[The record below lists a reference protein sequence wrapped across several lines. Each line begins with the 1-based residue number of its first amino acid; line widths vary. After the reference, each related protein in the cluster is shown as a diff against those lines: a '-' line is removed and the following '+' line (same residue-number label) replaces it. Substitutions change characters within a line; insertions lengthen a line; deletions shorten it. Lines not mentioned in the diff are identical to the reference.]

1 MIPVDWGCCSIR
13 TFPFDTW
20 RRSVVDALLVDDH
33 IKFSMMCYF
42 SVGIHWMGMILDSGC
57 NTLRHYNLWMHSG
70 HDGRTTIIRV
80 AQNQCDGSFLRI
92 AWDLGISVGDSATF
106 DTEAKAKFFHHEIGS
121 LAE

>member
-1 MIPVDWGCCSIR
+1 M
-13 TFPFDTW
+13 
-20 RRSVVDALLVDDH
+20 DALLVDDH

-70 HDGRTTIIRV
+70 HDGRKTIIRV

-92 AWDLGISVGDSATF
+92 ACDPRISVGDTATVA
-106 DTEAKAKFFHHEIGS
+106 TEARAGFCQYVIRPRLE
-121 LAE
+121 